1 MALTLSQKL
10 AQIAIPLIA
19 TLALSSCASDG
30 FIEDIGKPLP
40 PAGEVKR
47 LPPYDPFGSGD
58 SEDADDESDGEQ
70 SAGGLGARPT
80 QPASEPDSE
89 GQNTVAK
96 TQMAAITPLETPSSS
111 PSPVDGSAGLSPF
124 AGLSAEELRAQWGAP
139 SLTRTEAGAQL
150 WQFKGKGCVV
160 LAYLYPNSGGGME
173 TAYAE
178 AHPGGGDAQAVTAC
192 LGKSARPREAARTRK
207 PELIVKP
214 D

>member
-1 MALTLSQKL
+1 MTVTLPQKL

-19 TLALSSCASDG
+19 ALALNSCASDG

-40 PAGEVKR
+40 PMGEVKR

-58 SEDADDESDGEQ
+58 ADDADDESDGEQ
-70 SAGGLGARPT
+70 SAGGLGARPA
-80 QPASEPDSE
+80 QPSGEPGDE
-89 GQNTVAK
+89 GQNTVSK
-96 TQMAAITPLETPSSS
+96 TQLAAIDPLETPSSTS
-111 PSPVDGSAGLSPF
+111 APLGGPSELSPF
-124 AGLSAEELRAQWGAP
+124 AGMTAEELRAQWGAP
-139 SLTRTEAGAQL
+139 SLMRTEAGAQL

-178 AHPGGGDAQAVTAC
+178 AHPGGDSANAVTGC
-192 LGKSARPREAARTRK
+192 LGKSARPREAVRTRK